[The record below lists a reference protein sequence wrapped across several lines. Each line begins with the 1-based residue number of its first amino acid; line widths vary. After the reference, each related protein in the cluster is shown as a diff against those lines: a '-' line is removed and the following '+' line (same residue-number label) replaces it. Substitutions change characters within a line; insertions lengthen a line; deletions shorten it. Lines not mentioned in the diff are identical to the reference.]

1 MKWRNLKRWI
11 CLLLAATLVLGT
23 ASGCSS
29 KDREQNG
36 TGNGSSQDGSTQDSG
51 GQAKGR
57 FQEEDIDTGAGFGNI
72 FDMKKLED
80 GTVRLIDYDY
90 SGMGAVWDSG
100 DQGKTW
106 EKAYDF
112 PAEVQGQYDRGMSSA
127 ALSPDGQAVCVVEEN
142 TDNGS
147 DSILYLLDKDGKADR
162 IPFALSEAK
171 GTDKI
176 ISDVQ
181 FPDSSQA
188 VIQDD
193 AGMVYQVDVSNG
205 NVKHTYEFGTG
216 GSDCRVFA
224 VGNTLMVQKSS
235 EVLLYDMETGE
246 QKSSEEA
253 LNKGGAENGFFSAV
267 DTLDAGESIYCLS
280 PGGLYHYKFGGSVME
295 QLIDGSM
302 NSLGAPW
309 CYPAALAM
317 VDEENLFVA
326 ANDPNSNSIAATE
339 IWKYTYSADIP
350 AKPDKELKIY
360 SLYDNEEMRQFI
372 HRFQK
377 DHLDMYVNYQIAL
390 ADENGMTVSDAL
402 KTLTTEIMAGSGPDV
417 LLLDYMPVEAYIE
430 KGVLRDLAPLLEEE
444 GSYFEKI
451 ISAYQDDEGQI
462 CAAPA
467 RFLIPLMYADSSS
480 YTPGEDFNTFTER
493 KDTMINMQ
501 PWSVVEK
508 FWYTC
513 SAAWQKD
520 DRTLDETKITEFFSR
535 LKNAYGEYDESLGDM
550 DSEYYSERS
559 KTEMVDQSTMD
570 AGEYSFAGGHI
581 NTNFGLCRRM
591 DYDMQQVL
599 EQKFEDGKRG
609 LMPGQ
614 ADHVFVPAMVLG
626 ISSKSS
632 QTEAAEE
639 FVKSLFSEEAQEV
652 STAGGL
658 PVDGFP
664 VEKDAFHS
672 FIDGH
677 EYEKITGSTTTIVE
691 YVVTLEPTPE
701 EAVAEMT
708 ELAESLTTPALKD
721 QVIMDVVVEQGEK
734 VLKGEISPEEGAA
747 VIMKKANIYLAE

>member
-1 MKWRNLKRWI
+1 MKCRNLKRWI
-11 CLLLAATLVLGT
+11 CLLLAAALILGM
-23 ASGCSS
+23 ASGCSN
-29 KDREQNG
+29 KGREQNG
-36 TGNGSSQDGSTQDSG
+36 TGNESSQDGSTQDSG

-57 FQEEDIDTGAGFGNI
+57 FQEEDIDTGVEIGNI
-72 FDMKKLED
+72 YDMRRLED
-80 GTVRLIDYDY
+80 GTVRLIDYIGT
-90 SGMGAVWDSG
+90 SAVWDSG

-112 PAEVQGQYDRGMSSA
+112 PSEVQEQYDRGMSSA
-127 ALSPDGQAVCVVEEN
+127 ALSPDGQAVCVVEEF
-142 TDNGS
+142 TDES
-147 DSILYLLDKDGKADR
+147 DNSILYLLDKEGKADR
-162 IPFALSEAK
+162 IPFELPDAEGA
-171 GTDKI
+171 DQAI
-176 ISDVQ
+176 YDVQ

-193 AGMVYQVDVSNG
+193 TGTVYQVDVSDG
-205 NVKHTYEFGTG
+205 NLKHTYEFGTG
-216 GSDCRVFA
+216 SSDCRVFA

-246 QKSSEEA
+246 QKPSEEA

-280 PGGLYHYKFGGSVME
+280 TGGLYHYKFGGSVME
-295 QLIDGSM
+295 QLIDGRM

-309 CYPAALAM
+309 CFPAALAM
-317 VDEENLFVA
+317 VDEENLLVA

-339 IWKYTYSADIP
+339 VWKYTYSTDIP

-360 SLYDNEEMRQFI
+360 SLYDNEEIRQFI
-372 HRFQK
+372 YRFQK
-377 DHLDMYVNYQIAL
+377 DHPDMYVNYQTAL

-417 LLLDYMPVEAYIE
+417 LFLDYMPVEAYIE
-430 KGVLRDLAPLLEEE
+430 KGVLQDLSPLLEEG

-451 ISAYQDDEGQI
+451 ISAYQDEQGQI

-467 RFLIPLMYADSSS
+467 RFLIPMMYADSSS
-480 YTPGEDFNTFTER
+480 YMPGEDFNAFTAR
-493 KDTMINMQ
+493 KGTMINMQ
-501 PWSVVEK
+501 PWEVVEK

-513 SAAWQKD
+513 GAAWQKD
-520 DRTLDETKITEFFSR
+520 DRTLDEGKIIEFLSR
-535 LKNAYGEYDESLGDM
+535 LKDAYGEYDESLGDI
-550 DSEYYSERS
+550 SSKYYTERS
-559 KTEMVDQSTMD
+559 KAEVLDQSSLD

-581 NTNFGLCRRM
+581 NMNFGLCRRM

-639 FVKSLFSEEAQEV
+639 FVKGLFSEEAQEV

-664 VEKDAFHS
+664 VERTAFHS

-677 EYEKITGSTTTIVE
+677 EYEEITGSTATVKE

-701 EAVAEMT
+701 EAVVEMT

-747 VIMKKANIYLAE
+747 VIMQKASIYLAE

>member
-1 MKWRNLKRWI
+1 MKCRGLKRII
-11 CLLLAATLVLGT
+11 CLLLSVTLVLGT
-23 ASGCSS
+23 AGGCSG
-29 KDREQNG
+29 KGRGQTKAGD
-36 TGNGSSQDGSTQDSG
+36 GNSQAGNAQESG
-51 GQAKGR
+51 EQAKGR
-57 FQEEDIDTGAGFGNI
+57 FQEEDIDTGVEIGDI
-72 FDMKKLED
+72 YDLRRLED
-80 GTVRLIDYDY
+80 GTVRLIDYIGT
-90 SGMGAVWDSG
+90 SAVWDSG

-106 EKAYDF
+106 EKVYDF
-112 PAEVQGQYDRGMSSA
+112 PSEVQEQYDRGMSSA
-127 ALSPDGQAVCVVEEN
+127 ALSPDGQAVCVVEEFTN
-142 TDNGS
+142 ES
-147 DSILYLLDKDGKADR
+147 SESILYLVDGEGKADR
-162 IPFALSEAK
+162 ISFELPDAEGAESE
-171 GTDKI
+171 

-181 FPDSSQA
+181 FPDSSQ
-188 VIQDD
+188 VMIQDD
-193 AGMVYQVDVSNG
+193 AGTIYQVDVSDG
-205 NVKHTYEFGTG
+205 NVKHTYEIGTG
-216 GSDCRVFA
+216 SSDCRVFA
-224 VGNTLMVQKSS
+224 VGNTLMVQKPS

-246 QKSSEEA
+246 QKRSEEA

-280 PGGLYHYKFGGSVME
+280 TGGLYHYKFGGSVME
-295 QLIDGSM
+295 QLIDSNM

-309 CYPAALAM
+309 CFPAALAM

-326 ANDPNSNSIAATE
+326 ANDPNSNSIAATK

-372 HRFQK
+372 YHFQK
-377 DHLDMYVNYQIAL
+377 DHPDIYVNYQIAL

-402 KTLTTEIMAGSGPDV
+402 KTLTTEIMTGSGPDV

-430 KGVLRDLAPLLEEE
+430 KGVLQDLSQLLKEG

-451 ISAYQDDEGQI
+451 ISAYQDEQGQI

-467 RFLIPLMYADSSS
+467 RFLIPMMYADSSS
-480 YTPGEDFNTFTER
+480 YMPGEDFNAFTAR
-493 KDTMINMQ
+493 KDTMINIQ
-501 PWSVVEK
+501 PWEVVEK

-513 SAAWQKD
+513 GAAWQKD
-520 DRTLDETKITEFFSR
+520 DRTLDEAKITEFLSR
-535 LKNAYGEYDESLGDM
+535 LKNAYGEYDESLGDIN
-550 DSEYYSERS
+550 SEYYTERS
-559 KTEMVDQSTMD
+559 KAEMVDQSSMD
-570 AGEYSFAGGHI
+570 AREYSFAGGGI
-581 NTNFGLCRRM
+581 NMNFGLCRRM
-591 DYDMQQVL
+591 DYEMQQVL

-639 FVKSLFSEEAQEV
+639 FVKGLFSKEAQEV

-664 VEKDAFHS
+664 VERNAFHS

-677 EYEKITGSTTTIVE
+677 EYEKITGSTTTVVE

-734 VLKGEISPEEGAA
+734 VLKGELSPEEGAA
-747 VIMKKANIYLAE
+747 AIMQKASIYLAE